1 MNIAKVLPANIIIGS
16 NHGITINTNSRS
28 GATNYQPYGT
38 GVSMNFLDIL
48 WTLFRWK
55 HEGWEVHPINVDDE
69 FQGWV

>member
-38 GVSMNFLDIL
+38 GVSVNFLDIL

-69 FQGWV
+69 FHGWV